1 MTELIEHDFDD
12 TLSSCAPSRIRTCA
26 HGSGGRDLNGKAMA
40 GDLRRWLTGEMGL
53 PCRSGSA
60 PLQWAALSEDLKFS
74 DVRCEP
80 I

>member
-12 TLSSCAPSRIRTCA
+12 TLSSCAPAGFERA

-74 DVRCEP
+74 DVRCDS